1 VPDKTIQE
9 ISKTAKDFYEK
20 WRIAVERKNY
30 EDAIHFLGAC
40 LEKEPGFLQ
49 GRKLLRV
56 AQLRR
61 TQGGGAISRIFGSM
75 GGAPALAKA
84 MANLRKDPAKA
95 LQAAEKALESNPSN
109 VQALRLASQAAE
121 QLDLPQTAVFLMEC
135 AREIN
140 PEDVDLLMD
149 LGRLYQASGQAHK
162 GRGCY
167 EKVLELEPSN
177 AEAFKGLK
185 DATAN
190 EALDQGGWQNAD
202 SYRDMIK
209 DKQEA
214 ISLEQAARIFREEE
228 AVRARM
234 ADVFKMTQQEPM
246 NVSNWRELGE
256 LALSVNEFDYALQ
269 CLEHAFELTGK
280 ADMNLEKKISEARVK
295 RLALAIEA
303 KEAEAAKDPAGAA
316 AAAAEIEALKAE
328 RDRVKLEDCESR
340 ARRYPNDLDIRYEL
354 AQLYFRAGMVDK
366 ALPEFQLAAGNPKN
380 KNACNLWTGRC
391 FRRKGILDLA
401 VTRLRQAAEACL
413 IMDHLKKEILY
424 ELGDT
429 LQQMGK
435 KAEAIEE
442 FKALYDADVN
452 YRDVAKKVE
461 DFYRDQG
468 NP

>member
-1 VPDKTIQE
+1 MPEKTIQE

-20 WRIAVERKNY
+20 GRVAVERKNY

-56 AQLRR
+56 AQIRR
-61 TQGGGAISRIFGSM
+61 TQGGGAISRLFGSV

-84 MANLRKDPAKA
+84 MANLKKDPAKA

-121 QLDLPQTAVFLMEC
+121 QMALPQTAVFLMEC

-140 PEDVDLLMD
+140 PEDVGLLME
-149 LGRLYQASGQAHK
+149 LGRLYQESGQAHK

-214 ISLEQAARIFREEE
+214 ISLEQAARIFREED
-228 AVRARM
+228 AVRTRM
-234 ADVFKMTQQEPM
+234 ADVFKLTQQEPL

-269 CLEHAFELTGK
+269 CLEHAFELTGR

-303 KEAEAAKDPAGAA
+303 KEEAAAQNPADATLR
-316 AAAAEIEALKAE
+316 AELDALKAE
-328 RDRVKLEDCESR
+328 RDRVRLEDCESR

-354 AQLYFRAGMVDK
+354 AQLYFRAGLVDK
-366 ALPEFQLAAGNPKN
+366 ALPEFQLASGNPKN
-380 KNACNLWTGRC
+380 KNVCNLWTGRC
-391 FRRKGILDLA
+391 FRQKGILDLA
-401 VTRLRQAAEACL
+401 VTRLRQAAEASL
-413 IMDHLKKEILY
+413 VMDNLKKEILY

-429 LQQMGK
+429 LLQMGK
-435 KAEAIEE
+435 HAEAIEE

-452 YRDVAKKVE
+452 YRDVAQKVE
-461 DFYRDQG
+461 DFYRAQG
-468 NP
+468 NT